1 MSNLKDLIVRYD
13 VVDVSGSVLK
23 TFDSKNQADKFKKQ
37 FTSNGYYG
45 VKVVKSRGSSNAISW
60 WL

>member
-23 TFDSKNQADKFKKQ
+23 TFDSKNQAEKFKKQ

-45 VKVVKSRGSSNAISW
+45 VKVVKVIGG
-60 WL
+60 LHGK

>member
-23 TFDSKNQADKFKKQ
+23 SFDSKNQAKKFKKQ
-37 FTSNGYYG
+37 FTSHGYYG
-45 VKVVKSRGSSNAISW
+45 LKVVKARGSSNAIS
-60 WL
+60 